1 MKEKCV
7 IIVSESYSSGEKA
20 NAAAI
25 LGAFLGQNRP
35 DLIGPDSI
43 AKSGETLKGIITI
56 PVPVLQTSAVRIL
69 ELAAHTDYIFTD
81 TAQHSRTYDEYLI
94 RQKEQDMRP
103 IGILL
108 IGPEKKI
115 RKLTGDLPLMK
126 N

>member
-7 IIVSESYSSGEKA
+7 IVVNEQYSSGEKA

-25 LGAFLGQNRP
+25 LGASLGRNRQ
-35 DLIGPDSI
+35 DLIGSDVMN
-43 AKSGETLKGIITI
+43 KSGEMLKGIITV
-56 PVPVLQTSAVRIL
+56 PVPILQSSPEHL
-69 ELAAHTDYIFTD
+69 QELSGHTNYVFTD
-81 TAQHSRTYDEYLI
+81 TAQCSKTYDDYVL
-94 RQKEQDMRP
+94 RQKEQDGQP

-115 RKLTGDLPLMK
+115 RKLTGNLPLMK